1 MTIIR
6 IYTITLIKFTAMN
19 LFDRISED
27 IKEAMKAREKEK
39 LEALRGIKKVMLEA
53 KAAAGVNNEL
63 SDTDYL
69 KIISKLAKQ
78 GSDSAAIYKE
88 QGRDDLYQT
97 EINQVKVFE
106 SYLPA
111 KMSDAELTENVKAII
126 AEVGATGMKDM
137 GKVMGI
143 ASRKLAGLAEG
154 KDISDKV
161 KALLS

>member
-1 MTIIR
+1 MS
-6 IYTITLIKFTAMN
+6 
-19 LFDRISED
+19 LFEQVSSD
-27 IKEAMKAREKEK
+27 IVAAMKSKEKEK

-53 KAAAGVNNEL
+53 KSAAGVNNDL
-63 SDTDYL
+63 TDADYL

-88 QGRDDLYQT
+88 QGRNDLYEQ
-97 EINQVKVFE
+97 EIFQVKVFE

-143 ASRKLAGLAEG
+143 ASKKLAGLAEG